1 VFNTLIAL
9 PVSTIAL
16 LETPSIFRLR
26 VGVETPDDPGVSEKF
41 PEGCGTTKVV
51 ENSFS
56 CRFSGADGK
65 VLLIPALETVGV
77 GGNRRRD

>member
-1 VFNTLIAL
+1 MFNTLIAL
-9 PVSTIAL
+9 PVSTIAC

-41 PEGCGTTKVV
+41 PEGCGTVEAV

-56 CRFSGADGK
+56 CGFNGAE
-65 VLLIPALETVGV
+65 VPMIPALQTVGV
-77 GGNRRRD
+77 EGGPSS